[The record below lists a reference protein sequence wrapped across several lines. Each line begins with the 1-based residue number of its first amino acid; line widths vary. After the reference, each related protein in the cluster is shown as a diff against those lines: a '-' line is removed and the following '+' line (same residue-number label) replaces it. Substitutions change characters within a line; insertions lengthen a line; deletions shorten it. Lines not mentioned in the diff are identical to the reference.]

1 MINSIIEFDYLIP
14 SPDKLFVH
22 LLYVGEGPLG
32 VLDDVPMTKAI
43 SDDLK

>member
-1 MINSIIEFDYLIP
+1 MINSIVGLNYLIP
-14 SPDKLFVH
+14 SPDKFLIHF
-22 LLYVGEGPLG
+22 LYVGEGSLG

>member
-1 MINSIIEFDYLIP
+1 MVNGVIEFDHFVP
-14 SPDKLFVH
+14 PPDKLFVH

-32 VLDDVPMTKAI
+32 VLDDVLMTEAV